1 MKHPFRIRQCL
12 ACLSFI
18 LTICCIQISS
28 ATTPKMV
35 MLQKKIKKMVIPEGT
50 LANALDLIE
59 DKAAVNLAYDENAI
73 LSYQVQKTTFNETTV
88 GDVLTNM
95 LHRFPQLR
103 FEEKYNTIVI
113 FPNTTYAE
121 ARAKDIT
128 VTGTVKDDQ
137 NQPLAGVTV
146 IVKGTN
152 IGSISNAEGKYTI
165 SVPSQDAT
173 LVFSFIGYVSE
184 EVAIGSRTS
193 VDVTLVNDVKSL
205 MEVVVVGYGTQK
217 KAEVTGA
224 VSSISTKEISSR
236 NYNSAA
242 EVLQGTVPGVTIMNN
257 GGDPTSQPSINIRGI
272 GSINGESPLIIVD
285 GSIFMGPFNS
295 INPNDIESL
304 SVLKDASAAIY
315 GARASGGVI
324 LITTKKGLS
333 NKYTVTVNYQQGVQ
347 QVAKKLSALNS
358 AERADIVNQ
367 IRSNEGL
374 DADPAFTTF
383 PDARI
388 TKTNWMNEI
397 FQTGKIYNVNAGIS
411 GGNEKSTFFLSGGY
425 RKNEG
430 ILLNTFSDRF
440 TARLNSSHQL
450 HKKVKIGEN
459 LSYSLTNGQGA
470 NTFSSYTGPI
480 IGAIFY
486 PTNATV
492 YREDGSG
499 LFGGVPEQYPASYGD
514 VINPVAY
521 LKRLDSKNPISNL
534 LINPYLEWDIIPGLK
549 FRSNWA
555 YTRINDDSKQFNSKV
570 LETGKIF
577 DFNELIQNHR
587 LFQSLLNEQTLQWD
601 QTFGGKHKLNALLG
615 HTYEHWKN
623 ESYSVTGT
631 GFDNEAPSQRY
642 LTNAKTISAYSSDI
656 YEVNQES
663 YLGRLNYS
671 FADKYLLTG
680 ILRRDGTS
688 KLVGNKR
695 WKWYPSV
702 SAGWVISQESFM
714 QNISLI
720 TNLKLRASWG
730 MIGNLGQLGPYAFS
744 LPLDKTQTMMGQNPS
759 LQLGFAE
766 NELSNSNLVWE
777 SSEQKNIGLDFGILN
792 GQFTGAVDLFV
803 KNNKNMLLRRT
814 LPGTAGAPKGQIINA
829 GNMENRGI
837 EFGLTYHKSKGDF
850 QFDITANAAR
860 VKNTLKA
867 LYDDVKSQPMGSTVR
882 QLPLS
887 NIARIGD
894 PFNAFYGYRT
904 EGLFKSDDDAANYVN
919 NKGERLLPKA
929 QGGDLK
935 FVDTNNDGV
944 INDNDRVILGSIFPK
959 WTYSLNGNFRYKNF
973 DLNLFFQGASGNKVL
988 NAVKYTGLNATF
1000 FSYNFLSDIKN
1011 AWTPENTN
1019 TNVPRLSVVDPNNN
1033 FGRVSDFYVEDAS
1046 YLRLKS
1052 LTLGYTIPSTWL
1064 KGVRPRVYFTGQN
1077 LFTITN
1083 YSGMD
1088 PEVGMNNYG
1097 IDLGLYPVSRVYMFG
1112 IDVNF

>member
-18 LTICCIQISS
+18 LTICCIQISP
-28 ATTPKMV
+28 ATVKMA

-50 LANALDLIE
+50 LAHALDIIE

-73 LSYQVQKTTFNETTV
+73 LTYHVPKATFNETTV

-95 LHRFPQLR
+95 LQKFPQLR

-121 ARAKDIT
+121 TSTKDIT

-152 IGSISNAEGKYTI
+152 IGSITNADGKYTI

-184 EVAIGSRTS
+184 EVAVGTRTS
-193 VDVTLVNDVKSL
+193 VDITLVNDVKSL
-205 MEVVVVGYGTQK
+205 MEVVVVGYGTQRK
-217 KAEVTGA
+217 NEVTGA
-224 VSSISTKEISSR
+224 VSSISTKEVSSR

-257 GGDPTSQPSINIRGI
+257 GGDPTAQPSINIRGI

-285 GSIFMGPFNS
+285 GSIYMGSFNS

-304 SVLKDASAAIY
+304 SILKDASAAIY
-315 GARASGGVI
+315 GARASGGVV

-333 NKYTVTVNYQQGVQ
+333 NKTNVNVNYQQGFQ
-347 QVAKKLSALNS
+347 QAGKKLEALNA
-358 AERADIVNQ
+358 AERADIVNM
-367 IRSNEGL
+367 IRKNEGL
-374 DADPAFTTF
+374 SEDPAFTTF

-388 TKTNWMNEI
+388 TKTNWMDEI
-397 FQTGKIYNVNAGIS
+397 FQTGRIYNINASLS

-430 ILLNTFSDRF
+430 ILLNTYSDRF
-440 TARLNSSHQL
+440 TARLNSSHHL
-450 HKKVKIGEN
+450 HKKVKVGEN
-459 LSYSLTNGQGA
+459 LSYSLNNGQGA
-470 NTFSSYTGPI
+470 NTFDSYVGPI
-480 IGAIFY
+480 IGSIYY
-486 PTNATV
+486 PPNATV

-514 VINPVAY
+514 VVNPVAY
-521 LKRLDSKNPISNL
+521 LKRLDNKNPVSNL
-534 LINPYLEWDIIPGLK
+534 LINPYLEWEIISGLK

-555 YTRINDDSKQFNSKV
+555 YTRINDDTKRFTSRV

-577 DFNELIQNHR
+577 DFNELYQSHR
-587 LFQSLLNEQTLQWD
+587 LFQSLLNEQTLQWE
-601 QTFGGKHKLNALLG
+601 QTLNQLHKINILVG

-631 GFDNEAPSQRY
+631 GFDNEAPFRRY
-642 LTNAKTISAYSSDI
+642 LTNAKSISAYNSDA
-656 YEVNQES
+656 YETNQES

-688 KLVGNKR
+688 KLTGKNA

-702 SAGWVISQESFM
+702 SAGWVISQEPFM

-720 TNLKLRASWG
+720 STLKLRASWG
-730 MIGNLGQLGPYAFS
+730 KIGNLGQLGPYAFS
-744 LPLDKTQTMMGQNPS
+744 VPFDKLQTMMGLTPS

-766 NELSNSNLVWE
+766 NERSNPDLVWE
-777 SSEQKNIGLDFGILN
+777 GSEQKNAGLDFGFLN
-792 GQFTGAVDLFV
+792 DQFTGSVDFFI
-803 KNNKNMLLRRT
+803 KNNKNMLLRKT
-814 LPGTAGAPKGQIINA
+814 FPGVAGTPKGKIINA
-829 GNMENRGI
+829 GNMENRGVEI
-837 EFGLTYHKSKGDF
+837 GLTYHKSKGEL
-850 QFDITANAAR
+850 QFDISANAAYT
-860 VKNTLKA
+860 KNTLKA
-867 LYDDVKSQPMGSTVR
+867 LYEDVTSIPMGPTVR

-894 PFNAFYGYRT
+894 PFNAFYGYKT
-904 EGLFKSDDDAANYVN
+904 AGLFQSNDEAASYVN
-919 NKGERLLPKA
+919 GKGERLLPNA

-935 FVDTNNDGV
+935 FVDSNNDGV
-944 INDNDRVILGSIFPK
+944 INDKDRVILGSIFPK
-959 WTYSLNGNFRYKNF
+959 WTYSLNGNFRFKNF
-973 DLNLFFQGASGNKVL
+973 DLNLFFQGVQGNKIL
-988 NAVKYTGLNATF
+988 NAVKFTGLNANF

-1019 TNVPRLSVVDPNNN
+1019 TDVPRLTIKDPNNN
-1033 FGRVSDFYVEDAS
+1033 FSRVSNFYVENGS

-1052 LTLGYTIPSTWL
+1052 LTLGYSLPDTWV
-1064 KGVRPRVYFTGQN
+1064 KGLHSRIYFTGQN
-1077 LFTITN
+1077 LFTITK

-1088 PEVGMNNYG
+1088 PEVGMNNSG
-1097 IDLGLYPVSRVYMFG
+1097 IDVGLYPVSRVYMFG